1 MSIPGQNLLK
11 MALTLIAK
19 QKVNYYKYT
28 GRVLNSV
35 GQYVTSYEPA
45 VVIVGSFQPVPRNLY
60 AQYGLDFQKN
70 YCTFYALNDVIDLKR
85 DITSDRIAFNSQ
97 LYQVE
102 SANDWF
108 ALDGWK
114 GVLCVQIDE
123 GVF

>member
-1 MSIPGQNLLK
+1 MSIPGQNLLN
-11 MALTLIAK
+11 MALTMIHR
-19 QKVNYYKYT
+19 QKITYYKYI

-35 GQYVTSYEPA
+35 GQYVTTYEPPSD
-45 VVIVGSFQPVPRNLY
+45 IFGSWQPVPRNLY

-70 YCTFYALNDVIDLKR
+70 YYTFYSLSDVMDLKR
-85 DITSDRIAFNSQ
+85 DITSDKVAYNSQ
-97 LYQVE
+97 LFQVE

-123 GVF
+123 GIF